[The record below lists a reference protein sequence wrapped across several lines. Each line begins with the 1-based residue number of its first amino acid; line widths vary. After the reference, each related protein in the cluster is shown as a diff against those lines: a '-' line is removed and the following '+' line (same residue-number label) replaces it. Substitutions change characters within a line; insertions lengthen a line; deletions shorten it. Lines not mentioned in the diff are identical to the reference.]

1 MNFQKISIEIINHR
15 TFCKAQ
21 TVSCFTKIIQPS
33 PIPSQPD
40 ETLLRLWNKNY
51 LKEIFRNI
59 QTFSFKVLQE
69 CSSWPSRNGASQYF
83 FLTPNRN
90 MIVGKVVKS
99 ERSLAVLW
107 EPIIFNVNWVE
118 VRKMSDLFWAKLY
131 CKTCD

>member
-40 ETLLRLWNKNY
+40 ETLLRLWNKNF

-69 CSSWPSRNGASQYF
+69 CNSWPSRNDAVQYF

-90 MIVGKVVKS
+90 MIAGKVVKS

-107 EPIIFNVNWVE
+107 EHIIFNVKWVE